1 MSADRRGFSVSRPMV
16 AGHVARKR
24 FGQHFLADR
33 YVLDAIIR
41 AIDPRP
47 GQSVI
52 EIGPGLG
59 ALTVPLLERLD
70 HLHVLEIDRDL
81 CARLRRR
88 WSPERLT
95 LTEGDALRVDLSA
108 VFGGHPGA
116 HGARVVGNLP
126 YNISTPLLVRLID
139 VRDRISDQHFLLQ
152 KEVVDRVVAQP
163 GTADYG
169 RLTVLMQA
177 FYQVESVL
185 DVPPEAFD
193 PPPRVQSAL
202 LRMKVL
208 DQARVASRDALEQ
221 VLSSAFA
228 QRRKMLRSTLFPWL
242 EARGIEPGDIDG
254 RLRPEDLD
262 VRTYCAWADALRSIN
277 SIL

>member
-1 MSADRRGFSVSRPMV
+1 MNADRRRSSDVRPMV
-16 AGHVARKR
+16 GGHVARKR

-33 YVLDAIIR
+33 SILDALIR

-47 GQSVI
+47 GQAVV

-59 ALTVPLLERLD
+59 ALTVPLLERID

-88 WSPERLT
+88 WSPDRLT
-95 LTEGDALRVDLSA
+95 LTEGDALRVDLSTL
-108 VFGGHPGA
+108 FDERPGVQ
-116 HGARVVGNLP
+116 GTRVVGNLP
-126 YNISTPLLVRLID
+126 YNISTPLLVRLIE
-139 VRDRISDQHFLLQ
+139 VRDRILDQHFLLQ
-152 KEVVDRVVAQP
+152 KEVVDRVVASP
-163 GTADYG
+163 GTSAYG
-169 RLTVLMQA
+169 RLTVLLQA

-202 LRMKVL
+202 LRMRVL
-208 DQARVASRDALEQ
+208 DQARVASREALEQ

-242 EARGIEPGDIDG
+242 EAHGIDPGDIDG

>member
-1 MSADRRGFSVSRPMV
+1 MV
-16 AGHVARKR
+16 GGHVARKR

-33 YVLDAIIR
+33 SVLDAIIR

-47 GQSVI
+47 GQAVV

-59 ALTVPLLERLD
+59 ALTVPLLERID

-88 WSPERLT
+88 WSPDRLT

-108 VFGGHPGA
+108 VFDGHPGA
-116 HGARVVGNLP
+116 QGTRVVGNLP
-126 YNISTPLLVRLID
+126 YNISTPLLVRLIE
-139 VRDRISDQHFLLQ
+139 VRDRILDQHFLLQ
-152 KEVVDRVVAQP
+152 KEVVDRVVASP
-163 GTADYG
+163 GTSAYG
-169 RLTVLMQA
+169 RLTVLLQA

-185 DVPPEAFD
+185 EVPPEAFD

-202 LRMKVL
+202 LRMRVL
-208 DQARVASRDALEQ
+208 DQARVASREALEQ

-242 EARGIEPGDIDG
+242 ESRGIDPGDIDG
-254 RLRPEDLD
+254 RMRPEDLE